1 MTNTNPKYDIL
12 RQRNTLAHDGD
23 RGTEWLIEHLSRW
36 EGRYGIMLSDAGHN
50 RVMVELAT
58 VPDNINEFAAEVYS
72 ICPDV
77 VTEYF
82 TSFTELANDNPN
94 PNYAK
99 SIEGLDEMDDDFG
112 LKAMKRWIVLERKL
126 PLYWS

>member
-1 MTNTNPKYDIL
+1 MPNTDPNFDTL
-12 RQRNTLAHDGD
+12 RQHSTLVHDGD

-36 EGRYGIMLSDAGHN
+36 DARYGITLSDAGPS

-58 VPDNINEFAAEVYS
+58 VPGNIDEFAAEVYS

-82 TSFTELANDNPN
+82 TSFTELADDNPN

>member
-1 MTNTNPKYDIL
+1 MTNNDPKFEVL
-12 RQRNTLAHDGD
+12 REKRTLAHDGD
-23 RGTEWLIEHLSRW
+23 RGTEWLIEHLTRW
-36 EGRYGIMLSDAGHN
+36 DDKYGIALSEVDHS
-50 RVMVELAT
+50 RVMVELKT
-58 VPDNINEFAAEVYS
+58 IPDDVDAFTADVFS

-82 TSFTELANDNPN
+82 TSFTDLADYNSN

-99 SIEGLDEMDDDFG
+99 SIDGLDEMDNDFG

-126 PLYWS
+126 PLYWT